1 MVSFGVAPLSVSM
14 DSSEIFL
21 LIEQVK
27 DTELLSQGRIETRIL
42 EKCHPAIQQVLVD
55 KCEVAAD

>member
-1 MVSFGVAPLSVSM
+1 VVSFGADPLSVSM

-27 DTELLSQGRIETRIL
+27 DPELLSQGRIGQAVNTS
-42 EKCHPAIQQVLVD
+42 VTSSD
-55 KCEVAAD
+55 